1 MSQSEKIALFFLRV
15 GMGWYLFHAGVVKIL
30 DPTWTS
36 AGFLSHTQFGFF
48 NAFLSPSVL
57 PIVDFLNE
65 WGLTLIGLSFIFG
78 VAVRVSSV
86 FGALL
91 LMLYYFA
98 HGFPRPDEHTFIVNM
113 HVIFSLV
120 LLYLGK
126 INAGEIMGLSS
137 WIKKLP
143 IFSNCP
149 RFREWL

>member
-1 MSQSEKIALFFLRV
+1 
-15 GMGWYLFHAGVVKIL
+15 MGWYLFHAGIVKIL
-30 DPTWTS
+30 NPEWTS
-36 AGFLSHTQFGFF
+36 VGFLSHAQFSFF
-48 NAFLSPSVL
+48 NIFLYPSVL

-78 VAVRVSSV
+78 VAVRISSV
-86 FGALL
+86 FGALI

-98 HGFPRPDEHTFIVNM
+98 HGFPRPDEHTYIVNM

-137 WIKKLP
+137 WLKELR

-149 RFREWL
+149 KFREWF